1 MGELIEG
8 FLFYM
13 VVFSPAVVGVPLQ
26 IRATRKS
33 EKLDKFFT
41 INCILASGVQIIIII
56 SYVFYVAN
64 KGGQQAEAIG
74 WLLVAYILFSIV
86 IIGLNTLM
94 VLLTHFITKWVLKI
108 KAKKNAE
115 KIV

>member
-13 VVFSPAVVGVPLQ
+13 VALSPAVVGIPLQ

-33 EKLDKFFT
+33 QRLDKFFA
-41 INCILASGVQIIIII
+41 INCILASGVQLVVVV

-64 KGGQQAEAIG
+64 QGGQQAEAIG
-74 WLLVAYILFSIV
+74 WLLVAYVLFSIV

-94 VLLTHFITKWVLKI
+94 VLFTHLITKWILKI
-108 KAKKNAE
+108 RAKKTTENM
-115 KIV
+115 

>member
-13 VVFSPAVVGVPLQ
+13 VILSPAVVGIPLQ
-26 IRATRKS
+26 VRATKKS
-33 EKLDKFFT
+33 QRLDKFFA
-41 INCILASGVQIIIII
+41 INCILASGVQIIVII

-64 KGGQQAEAIG
+64 QGGQQAEAVG
-74 WLLVAYILFSIV
+74 WLLVAYVLFSIV

-94 VLLTHFITKWVLKI
+94 VLVTHFITKWVLKL
-108 KAKKNAE
+108 KANKTVKA
-115 KIV
+115 

>member
-13 VVFSPAVVGVPLQ
+13 VVLSPAVVGIPLQ

-33 EKLDKFFT
+33 QKVDKFFV
-41 INCILASGVQIIIII
+41 INSFLASGAQIIFVV

-64 KGGQQAEAIG
+64 QGGQQAEAVG

-94 VLLTHFITKWVLKI
+94 VLLTHFITKWILKI
-108 KAKKNAE
+108 KDKKMEE
-115 KIV
+115 KL

>member
-1 MGELIEG
+1 MGELIES

-13 VVFSPAVVGVPLQ
+13 VVLSPAVVGIPLQ

-33 EKLDKFFT
+33 QKLDKFFA
-41 INCILASGVQIIIII
+41 INCILASGIQIIFVV

-64 KGGQQAEAIG
+64 QGGQQAEAVG

-94 VLLTHFITKWVLKI
+94 VLVTHYITRWVLKV
-108 KAKKNAE
+108 KANKSE
-115 KIV
+115 KV

>member
-13 VVFSPAVVGVPLQ
+13 VILSPAVVGIPLQ
-26 IRATRKS
+26 VRATIMSQR
-33 EKLDKFFT
+33 LDKFFA
-41 INCILASGVQIIIII
+41 INCILASGVQIIVII

-64 KGGQQAEAIG
+64 QGGQQAEAVG
-74 WLLVAYILFSIV
+74 WLLVAYVLFSIV

-94 VLLTHFITKWVLKI
+94 VLVTHFITKWVLKL
-108 KAKKNAE
+108 KANKTVKA
-115 KIV
+115 

>member
-13 VVFSPAVVGVPLQ
+13 VALSPAVVGIPLQ

-33 EKLDKFFT
+33 QRLDKFFA
-41 INCILASGVQIIIII
+41 INCILASGVQIVFIVL
-56 SYVFYVAN
+56 YVYYVAN

-74 WLLVAYILFSIV
+74 WLLVAYVLFSIV
-86 IIGLNTLM
+86 IIGLNTLL
-94 VLLTHFITKWVLKI
+94 VLLTHLITKWIMKI
-108 KAKKNAE
+108 KANKVAR
-115 KIV
+115 KI

>member
-13 VVFSPAVVGVPLQ
+13 VALSPAVVGIPLQ

-33 EKLDKFFT
+33 KRLDKFFA
-41 INCILASGVQIIIII
+41 INCILASGVQIVFIVL
-56 SYVFYVAN
+56 YVYYVAN
-64 KGGQQAEAIG
+64 QGGQQAEAIG

-94 VLLTHFITKWVLKI
+94 VLLTHLITKWII
-108 KAKKNAE
+108 KLRTKKMVE
-115 KIV
+115 KM